1 MASKITNVWE
11 VLGHETKWKARLSCG
26 HEVWLTMKE
35 RPGLG
40 QEVPCPTCQPTMAA
54 KWYEPGLERTLDA
67 LETADC
73 RAAAREVLTREPE
86 RLAAAQPTLPSAI
99 DACTACGGTGKEPL
113 PSQPPAPEPGRERS
127 QEAYRIVTEYDLH
140 CEAIDDP
147 DLAWLEDEIASALAK
162 VQADAYNDGMRTG
175 AVYTQQDIFDGEAR
189 GMEKERDWWENYVVE
204 HGMHSL
210 LECPRPQNC
219 PRHKRALIPSEQPAP
234 EDKTGQRKA

>member
-73 RAAAREVLTREPE
+73 RAAAREVLTRELE

-113 PSQPPAPEPGRERS
+113 PSQPPATHSES
-127 QEAYRIVTEYDLH
+127 ILAVAAQFALD
-140 CEAIDDP
+140 AIIK
-147 DLAWLEDEIASALAK
+147 WE
-162 VQADAYNDGMRTG
+162 
-175 AVYTQQDIFDGEAR
+175 DGER
-189 GMEKERDWWENYVVE
+189 GTVLEAAHTTLEKALTYGERV
-204 HGMHSL
+204 
-210 LECPRPQNC
+210 PA
-219 PRHKRALIPSEQPAP
+219 KRA
-234 EDKTGQRKA
+234 QREKR

>member
-73 RAAAREVLTREPE
+73 RAAAREVLTRELE
-86 RLAAAQPTLPSAI
+86 RLLAVADKMQESCELTG
-99 DACTACGGTGKEPL
+99 CTKVAK
-113 PSQPPAPEPGRERS
+113 
-127 QEAYRIVTEYDLH
+127 AYR
-140 CEAIDDP
+140 A
-147 DLAWLEDEIASALAK
+147 AKKAFLEGS
-162 VQADAYNDGMRTG
+162 DG
-175 AVYTQQDIFDGEAR
+175 
-189 GMEKERDWWENYVVE
+189 K
-204 HGMHSL
+204 
-210 LECPRPQNC
+210 
-219 PRHKRALIPSEQPAP
+219 
-234 EDKTGQRKA
+234 

>member
-73 RAAAREVLTREPE
+73 RAAAREVLTRELE
-86 RLAAAQPTLPSAI
+86 RLAAAQPRTLTEEQVRDSKGI
-99 DACTACGGTGKEPL
+99 NEVGICEVCGHDTKEGEKL
-113 PSQPPAPEPGRERS
+113 LGC
-127 QEAYRIVTEYDLH
+127 VTIEH
-140 CEAIDDP
+140 C
-147 DLAWLEDEIASALAK
+147 S
-162 VQADAYNDGMRTG
+162 N
-175 AVYTQQDIFDGEAR
+175 
-189 GMEKERDWWENYVVE
+189 
-204 HGMHSL
+204 L
-210 LECPRPQNC
+210 LV
-219 PRHKRALIPSEQPAP
+219 
-234 EDKTGQRKA
+234 T